1 MNTVRATNQAPEGRK
16 PQPEL
21 QSQYGRI
28 AISAVVAALPYG
40 TDTKK
45 PAYKAVEGRD

>member
-1 MNTVRATNQAPEGRK
+1 MNTARATNQAPEGRK

-28 AISAVVAALPYG
+28 AISALVAALPYG
-40 TDTKK
+40 GEIKK
-45 PAYKAVEGRD
+45 PTYAADEARD